1 MKLSQCCILSLLC
14 PILLFAQEQ
23 RPSTDFF
30 LSNQPD
36 DIDSLEQH
44 YKKGIH
50 FALQDAHKDSAAMLW
65 HAFGIDCFR
74 KKDYE
79 KAIETTSN
87 AIAIRKTLKD
97 TFGLSR
103 SLFNTGI
110 FYQRLDKMEYA
121 ISYYRQVIALGAETA
136 NDKFPDACFE
146 TGKYMNNIG
155 DFQQASLHL
164 NLGNQFLE
172 KRSER
177 TPKEKKKLA
186 RLLLETGNNYNSLK
200 KYQLAIASFKAS
212 INLFDEL
219 ELYDSKYRCIN
230 GLGAAYEDLKDWS
243 KAIDAYQV
251 ALQYFEKGG
260 KQIEVIAV
268 MNNLAGVLTRTGNF
282 KKAESHLN
290 QALQKANELYG
301 QPPHIEKA
309 SMYDNLGDLLM
320 RQKEYTRALSYYQ
333 KALHQVIPGF
343 KEANAN
349 PAAALFESIYRKY
362 ELLIC
367 LGDKARCQ
375 YAIAKNNNDKA
386 MAAKALETY
395 YLADAVIDLLQQE
408 QDVRAARLFWQ
419 KEAHEL
425 YEAALNTCLLLD
437 QPEAALYFMEKS
449 KAALLLD
456 ALLAADARKLIPD
469 SIAQQEQGLTKAIS
483 QMEAAL
489 EDNPGN
495 NTMRNELIAL
505 QSQRRQLS
513 SRLAENFPRYYNI
526 RYGQKPVSAVVLQQ
540 ICQQQEQAIIQYF
553 YGDESIYT
561 LIAQPNQALKLLQL
575 PTKIPVVDTAITNFL
590 HFFQSASAIANQPEK
605 YAQSAFHLQQ
615 MLLHTI
621 TPHLNVNTNKLC
633 LVLDGPLH
641 YLPFEALLEELPDRI
656 RLGSLPY
663 LIHQYAIG
671 YAYSVTTLAK
681 QLNSPYEPSI
691 KKGEILVLAP
701 FTVSG
706 NAQFSAL
713 QSSTQ
718 EFDQLQ
724 SSYRGQF
731 LKDEKATIA
740 AFLQEAYHYPSIHLS
755 THAYTG
761 QETPPA
767 IAFRDSILSLPLL
780 YSLQTK
786 AQLVLLSACQT
797 NTGGLLEGEG
807 VMSLASGFAYTGA
820 QSLISSLWNANDFTT
835 ADIFRRFYD
844 AINQGSTKQLALQQS
859 KLEYL
864 NRTDINDALKSPYYW
879 GGFVFIGGDGP
890 LHLAKANSYWW
901 WAGVIGILVVIG
913 LWYRSRRNRNKR

>member
-1 MKLSQCCILSLLC
+1 MD
-14 PILLFAQEQ
+14 
-23 RPSTDFF
+23 T
-30 LSNQPD
+30 
-36 DIDSLEQH
+36 DSLEQH
-44 YKKGIH
+44 YQKGIQ
-50 FALQDAHKDSAAMLW
+50 FALQNTHKDSAAILW
-65 HAFGIDCFR
+65 HTFGIDCFR
-74 KKDYE
+74 QKNYE
-79 KAIETTSN
+79 KAIEVTSN
-87 AIAIRKTLKD
+87 AIALRRVIKD

-110 FYQRLDKMEYA
+110 YYQRLDKMEYA
-121 ISYYRQVIALGAETA
+121 ISYYRQVIALGATIA

-164 NLGNQFLE
+164 NLGIQFLK
-172 KRSER
+172 KRSGR
-177 TPKEKKKLA
+177 SPKEKKKLA

-200 KYQLAIASFKAS
+200 KYQLAITTLKTS

-219 ELYDSKYRCIN
+219 ELYDSKYRCMN
-230 GLGAAYEDLKDWS
+230 GLGAAYEELKDWS
-243 KAIDAYQV
+243 KAIDAYQM
-251 ALQYFEKGG
+251 ALQYFEKEG
-260 KQIEVIAV
+260 KPMEVIAV
-268 MNNLAGVLTRTGNF
+268 MNNLAGVLTKTGSF
-282 KKAESHLN
+282 KKAEFHLN

-301 QPPHIEKA
+301 PAPHIEKA
-309 SMYDNLGDLLM
+309 SMYDNLGDLVM
-320 RQKEYTRALSYYQ
+320 QQKKHTQALAYYQ
-333 KALHQVIPGF
+333 KALHQVVPGF

-349 PAAALFESIYRKY
+349 PSEASFESIYRKY

-375 YAIAKNNNDKA
+375 YAIAKNNDDKT

-456 ALLAADARKLIPD
+456 ALLTADARKLIPD
-469 SIAQQEQGLTKAIS
+469 SIAQQEQALTKAIS

-489 EDNPGN
+489 EDDPGN
-495 NTMRNELIAL
+495 NTMRNELIEL
-505 QSQRRQLS
+505 QRQRRQLGN
-513 SRLAENFPRYYNI
+513 RLAENFPRYYNI
-526 RYGQKPVSAVVLQQ
+526 RYGQKPVSAAVLQQ
-540 ICQQQEQAIIQYF
+540 ICQTQQQAIIQYF

-561 LIAQPNQALKLLQL
+561 LIAQPNETLKLLQL
-575 PTKIPVVDTAITNFL
+575 STEVSVVDTAITNFL
-590 HFFQSASAIANQPEK
+590 HFFQAASAIANQPEK
-605 YAQSAFHLQQ
+605 YAQSAFYLQQ
-615 MLLHTI
+615 LLLQKI
-621 TPHLNVNTNKLC
+621 TPHLNDNTNKLC

-641 YLPFEALLEELPDRI
+641 YLPFEALLGELPDRI

-671 YAYSVTTLAK
+671 YAYSATTLAK
-681 QLNSPYEPSI
+681 QLHTPHEQSI
-691 KKGEILVLAP
+691 KKGEMLFFAP
-701 FTVSG
+701 FTASG
-706 NAQFSAL
+706 NAHFSAL
-713 QSSTQ
+713 ESSAQ

-731 LKDEKATIA
+731 LKDEKATIE
-740 AFLQEAYHYPSIHLS
+740 AFLQKAYHYPSIHLS
-755 THAYTG
+755 THAFAG

-767 IAFRDSILSLPLL
+767 IAFRDSILPLPLL
-780 YSLQTK
+780 YSLQTN